1 MLTRSAATVAANSRR
16 AASMRRL
23 RRRSL
28 DALAAERTAGHATP
42 RDDQVGIPVMADD
55 GDLRLGFSPG

>member
-28 DALAAERTAGHATP
+28 DALAAERAATTIA
-42 RDDQVGIPVMADD
+42 RDDEVGVPVMAHDEAL
-55 GDLRLGFSPG
+55 DLQPRPG

>member
-1 MLTRSAATVAANSRR
+1 
-16 AASMRRL
+16 MRRL